1 MTALRRRGIDWK
13 DRRLIGNLYMN
24 QKVKIR
30 IDGECSE
37 EGEIGRGVRQGCPLS
52 PLLFNIYIEELIQ
65 EAMEETDEG
74 VKVGGRLIKALRFAD
89 DQSMLATTQ
98 AGLQKMMD
106 KLNLTSK
113 TYNMKIN
120 IGKTKSTKISREEG
134 DVTEKIKINGEEVEQ
149 VKSFCYL

>member
-1 MTALRRRGIDWK
+1 
-13 DRRLIGNLYMN
+13 MN

-65 EAMEETDEG
+65 EALEETEEG

-89 DQSMLATTQ
+89 DQAMLATTQ

-113 TYNMKIN
+113 TYKKKIK
-120 IGKTKSTKISREEG
+120 IGKTQVITGKREEG
-134 DVTEKIKINGEEVEQ
+134 
-149 VKSFCYL
+149 